1 MNININEQ
9 AKEYIK
15 EKSNDGSI
23 SIVVASVGSG
33 WNISFEPAVKLGK
46 QDKGNNFK
54 LYKVDD
60 ISVYIASSIKEK
72 GNVNIYLKKFLWVKS
87 LKVDGLVC

>member
-33 WNISFEPAVKLGK
+33 
-46 QDKGNNFK
+46 
-54 LYKVDD
+54 
-60 ISVYIASSIKEK
+60 
-72 GNVNIYLKKFLWVKS
+72 
-87 LKVDGLVC
+87 